1 MGLQEK
7 PMNWNDDNADAA
19 AKDAYCKIDGHNA
32 QLKCKVSDHAPFMPP
47 PARYTSHPPARRTRC
62 TVDAVQQLSEVRGAH
77 AQWFRKTVAERV
89 EWCKKGTG
97 EREAMDANCGP
108 YQ

>member
-1 MGLQEK
+1 LVVAYGQAPEAEMGLQEK

-47 PARYTSHPPARRTRC
+47 PPATL
-62 TVDAVQQLSEVRGAH
+62 VIHQQGVPAVLLMLCSS
-77 AQWFRKTVAERV
+77 
-89 EWCKKGTG
+89 
-97 EREAMDANCGP
+97 
-108 YQ
+108 

>member
-1 MGLQEK
+1 
-7 PMNWNDDNADAA
+7 MNWNDDNADAA
-19 AKDAYCKIDGHNA
+19 AKDAYCKVDGHNA
-32 QLKCKVSDHAPFMPP
+32 QLKCK
-47 PARYTSHPPARRTRC
+47 
-62 TVDAVQQLSEVRGAH
+62 
-77 AQWFRKTVAERV
+77 WFRKTVAERV